1 MRTLFRFLL
10 MSALAAGQTGPD
22 VASVLQRGAELA
34 NTGQWTAA
42 QELYEKAVSVS
53 PNDPD
58 LSFELGMVYFRQQNW
73 SKAIDNYKS
82 SLTNR
87 PGKIK
92 PLFYL
97 AEAYFMESDLDDAR
111 RTIAL
116 AASIAPN
123 DAQVCQKN
131 GEYLSASIETRKQGL
146 SWLEKARNL
155 NPGLM
160 RIDFEIGKT
169 EFDLTDFQS
178 AAASFGVALKKDSSD
193 GEAAFYLADSWANLG
208 EWEKSRD
215 LYVYSLAHGYAN
227 GPAYYGLGRAQVE
240 LGAFESAIDPLKRAI
255 SVQPS
260 LFKAHFQLSRAYRQL
275 GRTTDASAETRL
287 FAALTDRVD
296 TSQEMKGSEEEQAWK
311 QVKPLLE
318 ANKEPEALQLLAKL
332 TVADGLE
339 QKEPHYLLGMMYFS
353 MGRRDDAKRV
363 LTIART
369 RDPKSARIA
378 AYLGMVQLSGG
389 EAAAAEDSFQSALAM
404 NSSETLAL
412 IGMAGIRYRQQRW
425 SDTIEYLEKSRTADP
440 DTLFL
445 LCDSYYRVGKPE
457 QAALT
462 GEMVRALGADRKPL
476 LDALDKLVALHQ
488 PDRQQAAP

>member
-1 MRTLFRFLL
+1 

-58 LSFELGMVYFRQQNW
+58 LRFELGMVYFRQQAW

-82 SLTNR
+82 SLSSR
-87 PGKIK
+87 PGKVK

-97 AEAYFMESDLDDAR
+97 AEAYFMQSDLDDAR
-111 RTIAL
+111 RTIAQ

-146 SWLEKARNL
+146 SWLEKARGL
-155 NPGLM
+155 NPGLT

-169 EFDLTDFQS
+169 QFDLTDFQS
-178 AAASFGVALKKDSSD
+178 AAASFGAALKKDPSD
-193 GEAAFYLADSWANLG
+193 GEAAFYLAESWANLG

-215 LYVYSLAHGYAN
+215 LYRYALAHGYAN

-240 LGAFESAIDPLKRAI
+240 LGSFESAIDPLKHATA
-255 SVQPS
+255 VQPS
-260 LFKAHFQLSRAYRQL
+260 LVKPHFQLGRAYRQL
-275 GRTTDASAETRL
+275 GRTKEASDEARL
-287 FAALTDRVD
+287 FAALTDRID
-296 TSQEMKGSEEEQAWK
+296 TSQEMKGPEEEQAWR

-318 ANKEPEALQLLAKL
+318 ANREPEALQLLVMLPA
-332 TVADGLE
+332 ADGIE
-339 QKEPHYLLGMMYFS
+339 QKEQHYLLGIMYFS

-369 RDPKSARIA
+369 RQPRSAPIA

-389 EAAAAEDSFQSALAM
+389 EVAAAEDSFQSALARD
-404 NSSETLAL
+404 SSEALAL
-412 IGMAGIRYRQQRW
+412 IGMGGIRYRQQRW
-425 SDTIEYLEKSRTADP
+425 PDTIEYLEKSRTADP

-445 LCDSYYRVGKPE
+445 LCDSYYRVGKTE
-457 QAALT
+457 QAAFT
-462 GEMVRALGADRKPL
+462 AEMVRALGADRKPL
-476 LDALDKLVALHQ
+476 LDALDRLVVLHQ
-488 PDRQQAAP
+488 ADRPQAAP